1 MEEIRSGKWCMFQ
14 ILDQDGPL
22 PKKVCQVTTD
32 LIRLAD
38 RCFDEN
44 AMKKLAKTLPP
55 NVKDGKTLPTERI
68 PTLVG
73 GELHKLFYV
82 MAVKARQAGRLE
94 PRLKI
99 TRPANMKKD
108 PNYIAKGEDSTAGP
122 DFVLTGIF
130 GSENVHAAWDFTTGL
145 QLAQHYDRDVLG
157 KRRSRKSDP
166 EKHPRDLEI
175 QGVTDTVNYWS
186 SYIVIFY

>member
-1 MEEIRSGKWCMFQ
+1 MDDIRSGKWCMFE
-14 ILDQDGPL
+14 ILGQDGPL

-44 AMKKLAKTLPP
+44 GLKKLARTLPP
-55 NVKDGKTLPTERI
+55 NVSGGKQSI

-73 GELHKLFYV
+73 GELHKLLYI
-82 MAVKARQAGRLE
+82 MAVRARQAGKLE

-99 TRPANMKKD
+99 TRPANLKRD
-108 PNYIAKGEDSTAGP
+108 DNYTAKGEKSTEGP

-130 GSENVHAAWDFTTGL
+130 GSEQVHAAWDFTTARA
-145 QLAQHYDRDVLG
+145 LAEHYNRDVLG
-157 KRRSRKSDP
+157 KRRSGRSDP
-166 EKHPRDLEI
+166 EDPLRDPEI
-175 QGVTDTVNYWS
+175 HGMPDTVNYWS
-186 SYIVIFY
+186 SYIALFY